1 MKNSIKTFLAAL
13 LLLVSHTVFSQNNVC
28 ESSYYPFQKGTKME
42 LTHYDKKGKPSG
54 ITKQHILELTEIA
67 GGIKATIE
75 TTSTDEKGKNEQ
87 QMTFDMECRDNSV
100 YVDMRSMM
108 NPSSMAGMK
117 DMEME
122 ISGDALVMPNE
133 LTPGMALPDGQMEM
147 KAMMNG
153 MALMNMKLSITNRK
167 VEGMETVTTP
177 AGTFDCVKLTQE
189 TELKTIVKMKMST
202 TTWFAKGVGMVKTE
216 NYDKNGKLE
225 GSSVL
230 TKLEK

>member
-1 MKNSIKTFLAAL
+1 MKNSITIILAAI
-13 LLLVSHTVFSQNNVC
+13 LLLVSQSVFSQNSAC
-28 ESSYYPFQKGTKME
+28 ENSYYSFQKGSKIEM
-42 LTHYDKKGKPSG
+42 THYDKKGKPSG
-54 ITKQHILELTEIA
+54 ISKQQILDLTEIT

-75 TTSTDEKGKNEQ
+75 ATSTDEKGKNEQ

-100 YVDMRSMM
+100 FVDMRSMM
-108 NPSSMAGMK
+108 NPASMAGMK
-117 DMEME
+117 DLEME

-133 LTPGMALPDGQMEM
+133 LTPGLTLPDGNMEM

-153 MALMNMKLSITNRK
+153 MALMNMKFSITNRK

-177 AGTFDCVKLTQE
+177 AGTFECIKMTQE

-216 NYDKNGKLE
+216 NFDKNGKLE

-230 TKLEK
+230 TKFEK